1 MQSDFEPVRDEYSI
15 SCDPA
20 RIDLA
25 VVHSFLSTSYW
36 SLGLPLEVLQR
47 AIAGSL
53 CFGVYHGGK
62 QVGFARVVTDRATF
76 AYLCDVF
83 VLDAYRGQGLGRWL
97 MEAVAAHP
105 DLQGLR
111 RMVLVT
117 RDAHGLYE
125 KFGFRPLARP
135 AGYMELHRPDVY
147 AQGHTK
153 GDGGQAEG
161 T

>member
-1 MQSDFEPVRDEYSI
+1 MQSDFEPVQDEYSI

-25 VVHSFLSTSYW
+25 VVHGFLSTSYW
-36 SLGLPLEVLQR
+36 SEGLPLEVLQR
-47 AIAGSL
+47 AITASL

-153 GDGGQAEG
+153 GDGGQSLS
-161 T
+161 

>member
-1 MQSDFEPVRDEYSI
+1 MQSDFEPVQDEYSI

-25 VVHSFLSTSYW
+25 VVHGFLSTSYW
-36 SLGLPLEVLQR
+36 SEGLPLEVLQR
-47 AIAGSL
+47 AIAASL

-111 RMVLVT
+111 RMVLVALVMKHFSLVDFCLLLKS
-117 RDAHGLYE
+117 RWPDWKIGLPI
-125 KFGFRPLARP
+125 KVA
-135 AGYMELHRPDVY
+135 DS
-147 AQGHTK
+147 
-153 GDGGQAEG
+153 
-161 T
+161 